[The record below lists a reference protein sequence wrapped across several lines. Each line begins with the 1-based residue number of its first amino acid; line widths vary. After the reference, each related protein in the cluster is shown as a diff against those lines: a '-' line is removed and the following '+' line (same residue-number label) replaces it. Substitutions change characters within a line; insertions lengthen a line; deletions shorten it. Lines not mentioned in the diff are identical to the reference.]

1 MVRGDELLWLILPER
16 HRPLLDIPFE
26 FELEAVSGWLWV
38 GHPDGSSNL
47 IDPFANQKGDRLVV
61 GRTEPWPHDVEPRR
75 WSALADGPWLIQASH
90 AGVRLFTLLSI
101 FEAGEKVLPDLV
113 PGGWTCPPGERL
125 LGRPIFVSSSCRSDP
140 TARRLYWLTSG
151 KASNSIRLWC
161 WSLSLAKPISK
172 PTFWPLHAEGFSTE
186 RGAAVIEIPS
196 AEESPALLVA
206 GGRALLTFQAP
217 LALESIAAVR
227 TVTAPIALDLGD
239 NFGDTLRLFVLS
251 PTLRHGGSTS
261 VAVGVEN
268 GIATRQFLRVIVT
281 PIEIQCSLVAGT
293 GHPVG
298 VAHLEFGSVWV
309 YLNESMLG
317 WVNTLEQV
325 HGTREL
331 QKAERFDNIRVAGRV
346 IALSG
351 QGGNGRRILRVVD
364 LTSRLVYHDDDSPLA
379 ASRFTLPAIIG
390 SALLTVDQ
398 HDHGSRCLARY
409 WLYDHNRAENG
420 P

>member
-1 MVRGDELLWLILPER
+1 MVRGEELLWLILPER
-16 HRPLLDIPFE
+16 NRPLLDIPFE
-26 FELEAVSGWLWV
+26 FELESVSGWLWV

-61 GRTEPWPHDVEPRR
+61 GRTEPWPHDVVPRR
-75 WSALADGPWLIQASH
+75 WSALADGPWLIQVSH
-90 AGVRLFTLLSI
+90 AGVRLFTLLPI
-101 FEAGEKVLPDLV
+101 FGSGEKVLQDLV
-113 PGGWTCPPGERL
+113 PGGWTSPPGERL
-125 LGRPIFVSSSCRSDP
+125 LGRPIFVSSSDESDP
-140 TARRLYWLTSG
+140 TARRLYWLTDS
-151 KASNSIRLWC
+151 KISDSIRLWC
-161 WSLSLAKPISK
+161 WSLSLAKPIAK
-172 PTFWPLHAEGFSTE
+172 PTSWPLKAEGFSSE
-186 RGAAVIEIPS
+186 RGAAIIEIPS
-196 AEESPALLVA
+196 TEESPALLVA
-206 GGRALLTFQAP
+206 GGGALLAFQAP
-217 LALESIAAVR
+217 LGGETSLSVR
-227 TVTAPIALDLGD
+227 TVTTPIPLDLGN
-239 NFGDTLRLFVLS
+239 NFGDTLRLFALS
-251 PTLRHGGSTS
+251 SILRSGGSTS
-261 VAVGVEN
+261 VAIGVEN
-268 GIATRQFLRVIVT
+268 GIATRQFLRVVVT
-281 PIEIQCSLVAGT
+281 PNEIQCSPVAGT

-298 VAHLEFGSVWV
+298 VAHLESGSVWV

-331 QKAERFDNIRVAGRV
+331 RKSERFDSIRVTGRV

-409 WLYDHNRAENG
+409 WLYDHNRAGNG